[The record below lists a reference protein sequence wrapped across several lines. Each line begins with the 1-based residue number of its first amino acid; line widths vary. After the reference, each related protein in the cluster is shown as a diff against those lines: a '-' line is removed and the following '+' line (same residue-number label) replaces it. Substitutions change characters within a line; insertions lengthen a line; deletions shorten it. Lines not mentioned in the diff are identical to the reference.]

1 MAHLHNKRLGVRH
14 QREDRYSPI
23 AKMQKQRAADSDYV
37 VFRKAAQEQETE
49 AGKPGKKS
57 KMQSRS

>member
-14 QREDRYSPI
+14 QREDRHPPI
-23 AKMQKQRAADSDYV
+23 ATMQEQRAADSDYV
-37 VFRKAAQEQETE
+37 VFRKAAQEQENE

-57 KMQSRS
+57 KTQSRS